1 MSFREITK
9 RDRLPRLIWA
19 AETLDKHIGLW
30 YNGNASGGSVSGW
43 SSKNDEVLVKN
54 EAVFTLP
61 ATIHDVAKR
70 AGVGIGTV
78 SSVLNNSRPVN
89 EVTRQKVLV
98 AIAELDFVP
107 NPSGRRLSMGKTH
120 TIGVAIPFF
129 TTASQIERLRGVMS
143 VIASSDYDIS
153 LFAIETVAQ
162 RNKVLQTV
170 PRRGRVDGLLVFSLN
185 PTDDDLRRIAQENIP
200 TVLVET
206 AHPNLPYVYLDDVT
220 GAQTAVQHL
229 IDLGHRKI
237 AYISDYLDD
246 PFGLF
251 SRNRYSGYC
260 RAHQAAGLPVRPE
273 YQRQNEHSRESGRRM
288 GLDLLSLPDPPT
300 AIFAFSDE
308 LALGVLEAARDLNLD
323 VPTDLS
329 VIGYDDIELAH
340 FAQLTTIR
348 QHLFESGVQGVEL
361 LLDAIDNPETAFV
374 QLELPT
380 ELVIRRT
387 TAPLKTNLG

>member
-1 MSFREITK
+1 M
-9 RDRLPRLIWA
+9 
-19 AETLDKHIGLW
+19 
-30 YNGNASGGSVSGW
+30 
-43 SSKNDEVLVKN
+43 KN
-54 EAVFTLP
+54 EEVFTLP
-61 ATIHDVAKR
+61 ATIHEVAKR

-89 EVTRQKVLV
+89 EATRQKVLT
-98 AIAELDFVP
+98 AIEELDFVP

-120 TIGVAIPFF
+120 TIGVVIPFF

-153 LFAIETVAQ
+153 LFAVETVAQ

-170 PRRGRVDGLLVFSLN
+170 PRRGRVDGLLIFSLN
-185 PTDDDLRRIAQENIP
+185 PTDDDIRRIFQENIP

-206 AHPNLPYVYLDDVT
+206 AHPNLPYVFVDDVV

-229 IDLGHRKI
+229 IDLGHSKI

-246 PFGLF
+246 PFGIF
-251 SRNRYSGYC
+251 SRNRYLGYYQ
-260 RAHQAAGLPVRPE
+260 AHEAAGFSIRPE
-273 YQRQNEHSRESGRRM
+273 YHLQNEHSRENGRRM
-288 GLDLLSLPDPPT
+288 ALDLLSLPDPPT

-308 LALGVLEAARDLNLD
+308 LALGVLEAARDLNLN
-323 VPTDLS
+323 VPGNLS

-348 QHLFESGVQGVEL
+348 QYLFESGVQGVEL
-361 LLDAIDNPETAFV
+361 LLDAIDNSETSLT
-374 QLELPT
+374 QLQLST
-380 ELVIRRT
+380 ELIIRRT
-387 TAPLKTNLG
+387 TAPPPGS

>member
-1 MSFREITK
+1 M
-9 RDRLPRLIWA
+9 
-19 AETLDKHIGLW
+19 
-30 YNGNASGGSVSGW
+30 
-43 SSKNDEVLVKN
+43 KN
-54 EAVFTLP
+54 EEVFTLP
-61 ATIHDVAKR
+61 ATIHDVAR
-70 AGVGIGTV
+70 WAGVGIGTV

-89 EVTRQKVLV
+89 EATRQKVLA

-120 TIGVAIPFF
+120 TIGVVIPFF

-143 VIASSDYDIS
+143 VISSSDYDIS

-185 PTDDDLRRIAQENIP
+185 PTEDDLRRISQENIP

-206 AHPNLPYVYLDDVT
+206 AHPGLPYVFLDDVA

-246 PFGLF
+246 PFGIF
-251 SRNRYSGYC
+251 SRNRYLGYC
-260 RAHQAAGLPVRPE
+260 RVHEAAGLPVRPE
-273 YQRQNEHSRESGRRM
+273 YHLQNEHSRESGRCM
-288 GLDLLSLPDPPT
+288 ALDLLSLPDPPT

-308 LALGVLEAARDLNLD
+308 LALGVLEAVRDLKLN
-323 VPTDLS
+323 VPGDLS

-361 LLDAIDNPETAFV
+361 LLDAIDNSETSPT
-374 QLELPT
+374 QLQLPT

-387 TAPLKTNLG
+387 TASASR